1 MTASFVEI
9 YNEYIIDLLK
19 PKNKEFLELW
29 DDPVAGTVVAG
40 VKEVEVTHINEVPA
54 AHQMMKLL
62 QTANNRRTTE
72 ATKANDTSSR
82 SHAILQLTVYKK
94 PRVAGFEFEQK
105 VGKLNMIDLAG
116 SERGSVTENRG
127 IRLFE
132 GAKINRS
139 LLALANCINALGDKS
154 KKGTFV
160 PYRDS
165 KLTRLLKD
173 SLGGKSRTLMLCA
186 IAPGSVMFEETL
198 NTLKYANRAKEIKV
212 HVEENKK
219 VVELHIAEYKG
230 IIDDLR
236 KEIEDLNKIG
246 RAQLPNLA
254 EAAACPYCSVPL
266 EIEKK
271 IELLKDLLDEQ
282 TQLRKQVSE
291 IRAQNRQNQF
301 DMAQARADAN
311 KSDMEDLA
319 SLEKSVDFNTHM
331 KWDMEQRIKQLSEQI
346 NGLLGTI
353 EENLPSQ
360 DARRVVGEVVQL
372 KAIEIENMELEIN
385 LKFYEQLNRLMMV
398 ECKALQQS
406 LLEAGIEPT
415 EDALDQVQEEDEHA
429 DIEETNR
436 EIDELKKK
444 MQESGIEFEEFV
456 PEDPGEDQQSQYDGM
471 DLQAESKSED
481 LDSERL
487 RDPSHTPDRVLRA
500 KDPPQ
505 EPVIEKP
512 PGRFVDS
519 DEEVEIDQIESQP
532 RIDRDTEL
540 GMHNR
545 IETREPSLGHPTYLK
560 FSEHPDADR
569 RPSEHPQNSARA
581 SGLGRVVARDDM
593 LNEMNLLNTVDKS
606 KLNFDNQAVDLSQK
620 RFSTIRGEK
629 KREQVHWNLTI
640 GWGEEFR
647 LYDGEFFPETT
658 ACFEAEIPVGDR
670 DFVELLD
677 EKELRLLEQFELGE

>member
-1 MTASFVEI
+1 
-9 YNEYIIDLLK
+9 
-19 PKNKEFLELW
+19 
-29 DDPVAGTVVAG
+29 
-40 VKEVEVTHINEVPA
+40 
-54 AHQMMKLL
+54 MMKLL

-72 ATKANDTSSR
+72 ATKANETSSR

-94 PRVAGFEFEQK
+94 PHAAGFEFEQK

-212 HVEENKK
+212 QVEENKK

-230 IIDDLR
+230 IIEDLR
-236 KEIEDLNKIG
+236 KEIEELNKFG
-246 RAQLPNLA
+246 RAQLPTA
-254 EAAACPYCSVPL
+254 PEPYCPHCSVPP
-266 EIEKK
+266 EVEKK
-271 IELLKDLLDEQ
+271 IELLKELLDEQ
-282 TQLRKQVSE
+282 TQLRKQVSD
-291 IRAQNRQNQF
+291 ISAQNRQNRF
-301 DMAQARADAN
+301 DMAKARADSAEAG
-311 KSDMEDLA
+311 KQEDLA
-319 SLEKSVDFNTHM
+319 SLEKSMDFNAHM
-331 KWDMEQRIKQLSEQI
+331 KTDTEQRVRELSAQV
-346 NGLLGTI
+346 NALLSTI
-353 EENLPSQ
+353 EEDLPSQ

-398 ECKALQQS
+398 ECKALQQT
-406 LLEAGIEPT
+406 LLQAGIEPE
-415 EDALDQVQEEDEHA
+415 EDGLDQVQEEDEHA

-444 MQESGIEFEEFV
+444 MQESGIEFQDFDQN
-456 PEDPGEDQQSQYDGM
+456 DPADDQQSNYDGI
-471 DLQAESKSED
+471 DLQADSKSEG
-481 LDSERL
+481 LDTPR
-487 RDPSHTPDRVLRA
+487 RDPSHPGSQ
-500 KDPPQ
+500 PPNPIQ
-505 EPVIEKP
+505 AIELEKP
-512 PGRFVDS
+512 RGRFVDS
-519 DEEVEIDQIESQP
+519 DDEVEIESQP
-532 RIDRDTEL
+532 LPSRDTEL
-540 GMHNR
+540 GQHNR
-545 IETREPSLGHPTYLK
+545 LETRDPSLGHPAYLQH
-560 FSEHPDADR
+560 SELPAVSP
-569 RPSEHPQNSARA
+569 RPSAAQPSARA
-581 SGLGRVVARDDM
+581 SSIGRVVAHDDM
-593 LNEMNLLNTVDKS
+593 VNEMHLLNTVDKS
-606 KLNFDNQAVDLSQK
+606 KLNFDNQAADPNLQ

-629 KREQVHWNLTI
+629 KREQLHWNLTI

-658 ACFEAEIPVGDR
+658 ASFEAELVITDK

-677 EKELRLLEQFELGE
+677 EKERRLLELLELGE